1 VAAERRH
8 PLNSQPSP
16 TPLSPQRSASALW
29 THDGGSARA
38 GQALGQHV
46 SIKMVNSAW
55 AGDVRCMCS
64 RAGWTGTPPHPP
76 PPVRRLLRVE
86 PLLQTR
92 SVRTRHSTKYTASTP
107 RRRDTLEC
115 TCCSEG
121 GSWPSCAKALLVAA
135 SGWEADCAVDA
146 FYTRIATVPQRQPS
160 RCRGFTRWFTATKRW
175 WTSSARWRAPF
186 ASRRCVRSRI
196 RSSVR
201 PQLPHARR

>member
-1 VAAERRH
+1 VAVREQVRRWV
-8 PLNSQPSP
+8 SMS
-16 TPLSPQRSASALW
+16 RSRWS
-29 THDGGSARA
+29 T
-38 GQALGQHV
+38 ALG
-46 SIKMVNSAW
+46 
-55 AGDVRCMCS
+55 R
-64 RAGWTGTPPHPP
+64 GTYG
-76 PPVRRLLRVE
+76 VCVVGQDGQVLLRTLHRRFAGCCASSRFSKPGRFE
-86 PLLQTR
+86 HATPQ
-92 SVRTRHSTKYTASTP
+92 SYTASTP